1 MNDLTISITQSL
13 SRDRDGLLIVEMDLN
28 LCRQFKE
35 YWGFR
40 MTQRLEEYGRDFTN
54 ASQLDF
60 EPQVIRHNPDS
71 KLERQVMK

>member
-1 MNDLTISITQSL
+1 MISTFFFAIQNL

-28 LCRQFKE
+28 LCRQFKD

-54 ASQLDF
+54 AAKPDF
-60 EPQVIRHNPDS
+60 KPQVITHKSTPNVE
-71 KLERQVMK
+71 L